1 MQLGTKRDG
10 RLLSQVEAIKPR
22 VWKARTWTHFS
33 VHTPEAN
40 RNVLLGFSPA
50 HLSSE
55 SLLRSSERVEA
66 ASTTALATLG
76 IGNPQ
81 SQRETVTVLL

>member
-40 RNVLLGFSPA
+40 RDVLLGFSPA

-66 ASTTALATLG
+66 ASTTALAT
-76 IGNPQ
+76 
-81 SQRETVTVLL
+81 